1 MPTTAVERRALHRL
15 ANAAGVQTWY
25 HSSFGAK
32 AHATDEALV
41 SMLNALGHAIRTP
54 SDSDA
59 ALADLLAA
67 RRARRVEPATV
78 SWNGRNASALLR
90 LKTTKSGSPVTAGRV
105 RTSLTLESGDTLTA
119 STKLA
124 DCKTVSKRTPDGGR
138 DHFAA
143 VPIAPG
149 ERLPAGYHALALE
162 HAGDTFESLVIC
174 APKVSYQEGH
184 RRLGVFCP
192 TYAIRSDQNLGVGN
206 LTDLWRLGTWAAL
219 NGAPV
224 LGTLPLAAC
233 FMDDSE
239 LFTTSPYSPVTRLF
253 YNELYLDPRTQ
264 PELKRSPKAK
274 RILKSARFERIAA
287 DLRANKDK
295 VDYRGSYDLLRPVLD
310 ELADA
315 FFKSGEADDY
325 PFQSFLRNN
334 PRAERYAAFRAAC
347 EKQASPWPSWTP
359 RMRKGNLRK
368 GDYDQRAYRTHLWS
382 QHALTQALKQLNDS
396 LGRAG
401 GGLYLDLAVGA
412 HPDGFD
418 AFDEQGLFVTG
429 TNVGSPPDPGNPAG
443 QDWGFPPMH
452 PERAREQGYRYF
464 IDSLRAQMR
473 ICNVL
478 RLDHVMAMRRLFCVP
493 PGHDATEGVYIT
505 YADDELFA
513 ILSLESHRNE
523 CRLFGEN
530 LGTVPPQIERGMTT
544 HRVGKM
550 HVGQNT
556 LRDDPKRA
564 VGPVDGNCVASLNT
578 HDMPMLGTFLTEA
591 DFPKRVK
598 AGVMLKDNVAGER
611 SWRKRVRKPMTSFL
625 RANGFLGGRGEAD
638 APDLAMALNRYL
650 AASEAELVL
659 VNIEDLWGETRMQN
673 MPGTTH
679 QHPNWQ
685 HKLRKALRTIER
697 DPLLAEAIRE
707 LDDLRKARPAAITR
721 KKKQKKVKKS

>member
-1 MPTTAVERRALHRL
+1 MPTAAPTSAQDRRALHRL
-15 ANAAGVQTWY
+15 ATAAGVQTWFN
-25 HSSFGAK
+25 SSFGGK
-32 AHATDEALV
+32 AHASDSALV
-41 SMLNALGHAIRTP
+41 SMLNALGHTVRTP
-54 SDSDA
+54 ADSDG

-67 RRARRVEPATV
+67 RRARRVEPVTV
-78 SWNGRNASALLR
+78 VWNGRHAGVMLR
-90 LKTTKSGSPVTAGRV
+90 LPTTRGGSPITTGRV
-105 RTSLTLESGDTLTA
+105 RTSLTLETGGTIAA
-119 STKLA
+119 SARVA
-124 DCKTVSKRTPDGGR
+124 DLKIVSRRAPDGAA
-138 DHFAA
+138 DHFVP

-149 ERLPAGYHALALE
+149 ERLPDGYHALTVE
-162 HAGDTFESLVIC
+162 HARETFESLVIS

-253 YNELYLDPRTQ
+253 YNEIYLDPGTQ
-264 PELKRSPKAK
+264 PELKKSPEAK
-274 RILKSARFERIAA
+274 KILESARFERTAKK
-287 DLRANKDK
+287 LRASKDR
-295 VDYRGSYDLLRPVLD
+295 VDYRASYDLLRPVLD
-310 ELADA
+310 QLADA
-315 FFKSGEADDY
+315 FFESGADRSHA
-325 PFQSFLRNN
+325 FRAFLEDN
-334 PRAERYAAFRAAC
+334 PRVERYAKFRAAC
-347 EKQASPWPSWTP
+347 EAQASPWSEWPA
-359 RMRKGNLRK
+359 RMRKGTLK
-368 GDYDQRAYRTHLWS
+368 PTDYDERSYRTHLWS
-382 QHALTQALKQLNDS
+382 QHALTQALSQLNDS

-418 AFDEQGLFVTG
+418 AWDERGLFVTG

-493 PGHDATEGVYIT
+493 PGHNATEGVYIT
-505 YADDELFA
+505 YRDDELFA
-513 ILSLESHRNE
+513 ILSLESHRND

-564 VGPVDGNCVASLNT
+564 VGPVDANCVASLNT
-578 HDMPMLGTFLTEA
+578 HDMPMLGTFLSGV
-591 DFPKRVK
+591 DFAKRVK
-598 AGVMLKDNVAGER
+598 AGVLQKER
-611 SWRKRVRKPMTSFL
+611 VEDERAWRRKVRKPVTSFL
-625 RANGFLGGRGEAD
+625 RTTKFLTGRGEAD
-638 APDLAMALNRYL
+638 APELAMALNRYL

-685 HKLRKALRTIER
+685 HKLRKTLREIER
-697 DPLLAEAIRE
+697 SPELTGAIRE
-707 LDDLRKARPAAITR
+707 LEDCRDAPAAKITKR
-721 KKKQKKVKKS
+721 R